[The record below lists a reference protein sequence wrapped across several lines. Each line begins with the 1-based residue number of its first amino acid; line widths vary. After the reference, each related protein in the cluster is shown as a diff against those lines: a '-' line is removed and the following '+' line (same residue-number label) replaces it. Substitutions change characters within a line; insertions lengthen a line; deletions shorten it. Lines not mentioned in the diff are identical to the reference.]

1 MENVARIIIT
11 MFFIGLI
18 ALAIIFFGVFGLVP
32 LENIGKIGKNN
43 EGENVR
49 IEYVPVETE
58 SSPET
63 TTTSTVSAPE
73 NEEPIMPEEEQDQA
87 DPIPDIPSEV
97 NTPSGEIRL
106 DVPPGSPNAPQQST
120 PIADTQ
126 IPVGSVRLTMREGS
140 FVPKSFTI
148 RKGEEITLAVS
159 SGDDR
164 THVFMFKDTRLSAVA
179 IGVGPGET
187 RLMKFA
193 VPVAGEFDFFCAVP
207 GHEGAGE
214 RGRMIVIN

>member
-43 EGENVR
+43 GDTVRVEYVTVEGEKPSEVPSEATTTVP
-49 IEYVPVETE
+49 EYVP
-58 SSPET
+58 PE
-63 TTTSTVSAPE
+63 
-73 NEEPIMPEEEQDQA
+73 IMPPGSGGSIQPPPVVPQ
-87 DPIPDIPSEV
+87 EV
-97 NTPSGEIRL
+97 TTPSGKIRL

-120 PIADTQ
+120 PITESQ
-126 IPVGSVRLTMREGS
+126 VPTGSVRIVMKEGS
-140 FVPKSFTI
+140 FVPRLFTI
-148 RKGEEITLAVS
+148 RKGEEVTLAVS

-164 THVFMFKDTRLSAVA
+164 THVFMFKDPRLSAIA

-193 VPVAGEFDFFCAVP
+193 APVAGDFEFFCAVP

-214 RGRMIVIN
+214 SGRMTVIE